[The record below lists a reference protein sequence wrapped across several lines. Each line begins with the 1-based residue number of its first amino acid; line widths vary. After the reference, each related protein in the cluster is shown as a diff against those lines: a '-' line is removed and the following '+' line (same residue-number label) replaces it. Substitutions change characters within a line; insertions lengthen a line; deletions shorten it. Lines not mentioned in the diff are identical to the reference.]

1 MPKPMPVLI
10 EDSRFLTTAEIAS
23 RFSGLIL
30 PVVTRFL
37 ISSSMASQRL
47 PALISGM
54 ICSGPR
60 MSPKSIASWHF
71 ALKQMAFQELKEPP
85 DLLNKLSRAFKP
97 PAERS
102 EDPDP
107 FDQQRNP

>member
-37 ISSSMASQRL
+37 ISSSIASQRL

-71 ALKQMAFQELKEPP
+71 ALKHTAFQELSDSQQSP
-85 DLLNKLSRAFKP
+85 DLLYKP
-97 PAERS
+97 PRTFEPPTEGRKDAHLL
-102 EDPDP
+102 
-107 FDQQRNP
+107 